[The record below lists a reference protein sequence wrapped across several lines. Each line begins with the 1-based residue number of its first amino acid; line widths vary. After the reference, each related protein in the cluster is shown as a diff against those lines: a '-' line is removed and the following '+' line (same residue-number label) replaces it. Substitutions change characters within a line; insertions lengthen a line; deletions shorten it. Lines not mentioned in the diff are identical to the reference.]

1 MKLQEF
7 RKINSDWMRRVIGI
21 QATYE
26 NWFSSATL
34 TRKIFLKLIISQNT
48 KMTINKKVSS
58 RIL

>member
-1 MKLQEF
+1 MKLQKF